1 MSYFNQVLIF
11 LIVPILV
18 IAYQICPKKIRPIL
32 LLLVSYGLFF
42 YVSKWLLVFMLIS
55 SLTIYLTGLYVLKNN
70 NLQEKELE
78 KKDIDKKEIKEKYKK
93 KNKRIIILTLFINIA
108 ILFVFKYLKFF
119 TINTNLLLDL
129 FKVDYQ
135 LRIFRFAAP
144 IGISFY
150 TLQAL
155 SYILDILNKKIE
167 PSKNIIQVFLYLTFF
182 PTVMEGPITRFDEVS
197 EDLMKGE
204 KVTYKNFTFGYQRI
218 LYGFFKK
225 YVIADRLNILVKLVF
240 LNYMDYS
247 SPVVFLG
254 AIAYTILLYCEFSGT
269 MDVVIGIGEIFNIK
283 IPENFKQPFFS
294 KNISDFWSRWH
305 ISLGHWFKDF
315 IFYPVSLSKPLK
327 KLNTKIREHVKG
339 RLGPLVCGG
348 IALFCVWSLNGLW
361 HGAGW
366 TFIFY
371 GMYHFT
377 LILLGNIFE
386 PIIASICT
394 KLKINRENK
403 FYVYLRIFKTWIF
416 IFLGE
421 LFFRAP
427 TMKVGIGMTKRI
439 FSFKGLQSHE
449 LLNLG
454 LDLKDYTILFIAI
467 IILFVI
473 GILREKNIN
482 IREEISKKHIVIRWL
497 IYYILIFSIII
508 FGAYGKGYIP
518 VDPIYADF

>member
-1 MSYFNQVLIF
+1 MSYFKYIYLFGFLPIILIIYNLIPNKGRKYF
-11 LIVPILV
+11 LLFVNLAFYYFIGHKLI
-18 IAYQICPKKIRPIL
+18 IYL
-32 LLLVSYGLFF
+32 LLTILSVYLSGRLMTKYDGQEEE
-42 YVSKWLLVFMLIS
+42 LLKK
-55 SLTIYLTGLYVLKNN
+55 LK
-70 NLQEKELE
+70 
-78 KKDIDKKEIKEKYKK
+78 DKKLVNAKIKK
-93 KNKRIIILTLFINIA
+93 KRKLVLLLC
-108 ILFVFKYLKFF
+108 ILFNVGFLFSFKYLNFF
-119 TINTNLLLDL
+119 SINANLL
-129 FKVDYQ
+129 FKALHINMTISVPKI
-135 LRIFRFAAP
+135 LAP

-150 TLQAL
+150 TLSAL
-155 SYILDILNKKIE
+155 SYVIDIYNRKIE
-167 PSKNIIQVFLYLTFF
+167 ASKNIVKVALFVSFF
-182 PTVMEGPITRFDEVS
+182 TQIIEGPFTRFSDTAD
-197 EDLMKGE
+197 DLYEAKRTSYEGLCS
-204 KVTYKNFTFGYQRI
+204 GYERI
-218 LYGFFKK
+218 LYGLFKK
-225 YVIADRLNILVKLVF
+225 KVIADRANILVDMMF
-240 LNYMDYS
+240 TNYANYS
-247 SPVVFLG
+247 GASVFLG
-254 AIAYTILLYCEFSGT
+254 VIGYVIVLYMEFSGT
-269 MDVVIGIGEIFNIK
+269 MDVVLGTGELFGVK
-283 IPENFKQPFFS
+283 LPENFRQPFFS
-294 KNISDFWSRWH
+294 KNITDFWSRWH